1 MTSLMD
7 VSKTMNIVIVSD
19 DNYVQHAGVMLTSL
33 FETNSEH
40 HFRVFLLTDGIS
52 DENKDRINR
61 LCGAYGNL
69 IEIHIPEKE
78 LFDNGGIDIKS
89 LNSGIWNP
97 MIYYKLFIPR
107 ILPDDV
113 DRCLFLDVDM
123 VVADDISPLYNADL
137 NPGNV
142 IAAVEDVISC
152 LQRKEALGMDISQP
166 YINSGVMVCDVD
178 LWRRL
183 ENEKPIFD
191 FVKEWSDRII
201 NEQDVIAVY
210 FGGRIKLLPLRWNMV
225 GCNYLRQRFVF
236 PKYYSELTEARR
248 HPAIHHFCTLIQPW
262 YADSPHPYRKLYLD
276 YLKKYP
282 SVSDEPIS
290 LNFPYKKTKK
300 TGMQRLRNRIGR
312 ILNLFDII
320 RQPGYVL
327 HRIRY

>member
-1 MTSLMD
+1 MD
-7 VSKTMNIVIVSD
+7 VSETLNIVIVSN
-19 DNYVQHAGVMLTSL
+19 DNYIQHAGVLLTSL
-33 FETNSEH
+33 FETNRKQ

-52 DENKDRINR
+52 SANGER
-61 LCGAYGNL
+61 LKRLIIAYGNQ

-107 ILPDDV
+107 ILPSDV
-113 DRCLFLDVDM
+113 GRCLFLDVDM
-123 VVADDISPLYNADL
+123 VVVDDILPLYNVNL
-137 NPGNV
+137 NTGNV

-152 LQRKEALGMDISQP
+152 VQRKETLGMDISQP
-166 YINSGVMVCDVD
+166 YVNSGVMVCDVD
-178 LWRRL
+178 LWRSL

-210 FGGRIKLLPLRWNMV
+210 FTGKIKLLPIRWNMV

-236 PKYYSELTEARR
+236 PKYYVELTEARR

-262 YADSPHPYRKLYLD
+262 YADSPHPYRKLYVK
-276 YLKKYP
+276 YLRIYA
-282 SVSDEPIS
+282 SVISEPVF
-290 LNFPYKKTKK
+290 LKFPYKKTPK
-300 TGMQRLRNRIGR
+300 TLVQRLRNQIGR
-312 ILNLFDII
+312 LLNLFDII